1 MSMMAIWA
9 RIQATLG
16 PGPTSLLQR
25 LRFQN
30 IVLDPTTSPEFQ
42 QSITFDNVAVTSP
55 ISWTVANGNYLL
67 LTLTS
72 NAVYTL
78 NAVTTGL
85 RVGQLVYLT
94 VRNAIGG
101 AAGAMTL
108 GAAFK
113 ASAVT
118 QPANGNSR
126 SYCFQW
132 NGTNLVEMYKSAADV
147 PN

>member
-16 PGPTSLLQR
+16 PGPTTLLQR
-25 LRFQN
+25 LKFQN
-30 IVLDPTTSPEFQ
+30 IVIDPTAAPEFQ
-42 QSITFDNVAVTSP
+42 QSITYDNVAITSP
-55 ISWTVANGNYLL
+55 VSWTVANGNFLL

-72 NAVYTL
+72 NVAYTL

-113 ASAVT
+113 ASATT
-118 QPANGNSR
+118 QPANGFSR
-126 SYCFQW
+126 SYIFQW
-132 NGTNLVEMYKSAADV
+132 NGTNLVEVAKAVADV

>member
-55 ISWTVANGNYLL
+55 ISWTVANGNFLL

-113 ASAVT
+113 GSAVT
-118 QPANGNSR
+118 QPANGFSR
-126 SYCFQW
+126 SYIFQW
-132 NGTNLVEMYKSAADV
+132 NGTNLVEVAKAVADV